1 MLCQE
6 LTQRGG
12 TFAFGNKQKDT
23 MPQMNFT
30 PAIAAEVMALIDDL
44 GLVFTG
50 VTESPDDNNV

>member
-1 MLCQE
+1 MAQWG
-6 LTQRGG
+6 R